1 MRRLNQRKL
10 EAQTVAEK
18 LLKESKKIEADK
30 KVQQWELLKK
40 IEAEEKRNR
49 LVGLRK
55 ELDQRFD
62 AAVAKEKPKQ
72 VKKAITFQEWLKNK
86 NQDAVA
92 TLKKQKAYKNKQ
104 RYCLYTYDNSWVQMK
119 DETRPPSLKKDQ
131 KYFWGNTIVVKPW
144 K

>member
-10 EAQTVAEK
+10 EAQTEAEK
-18 LLKESKKIEADK
+18 LLKIAKKLEADK

-40 IEAEEKRNR
+40 IEKEEKRSR

-104 RYCLYTYDNSWVQMK
+104 QSCSYVDNSWVQMK

-131 KYFWGNTIVVKPW
+131 KNFWGNTIVVKPW